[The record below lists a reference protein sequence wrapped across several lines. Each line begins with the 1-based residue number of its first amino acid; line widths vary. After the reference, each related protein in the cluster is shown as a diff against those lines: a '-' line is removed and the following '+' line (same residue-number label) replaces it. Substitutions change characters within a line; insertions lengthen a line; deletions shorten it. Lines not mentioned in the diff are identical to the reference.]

1 MKIIGRQRLHDF
13 TRKHADARAWIR
25 GWIAEVEAAN
35 WKTPAELKA
44 RYPKASILRDDTYIF
59 DIRGNN
65 YRMQVKV
72 RFEEAIVLIE
82 RLGTHAEYD
91 KWT

>member
-1 MKIIGRQRLHDF
+1 MKIVGRQRLHDF
-13 TRKHADARAWIR
+13 TRKHADTRSWISAWV
-25 GWIAEVEAAN
+25 AEVEAAN
-35 WKTPAELKA
+35 WKSPAELKA
-44 RYPKASILRDDTYIF
+44 RYPKASILGEDRYIF

-65 YRMQVKV
+65 YRLQVQV
-72 RFEEAIVLIE
+72 RFQESVILIE